1 MLLCSCCVAMILPTP
16 LCYTYYL
23 WASHKMNSFLLYF
36 VFPSHP
42 KHCVCVCIHIII
54 LRHCIHL
61 LDPRDVEWK
70 LIAQHWNTTLLALHT
85 DSSVWP
91 LFVSFVWFLLFFCLS
106 IFCVYLHF
114 LLFMHFRYFFAFSY
128 IFGPF
133 LALSWFLICRFL
145 IFSCLL
151 LPSLGITCVF
161 FSCVP
166 PIFSYFSEFLQHSH
180 VSWIFLSHKSV
191 KIPTHS
197 PSNRQHI
204 VHTRQKYSFLFS
216 ITYKHTHD
224 NFLWTPRHSTK
235 ITIWICVFTFF

>member
-114 LLFMHFRYFFAFSY
+114 LLFMHFRYFFC
-128 IFGPF
+128 
-133 LALSWFLICRFL
+133 LICLFL
-145 IFSCLL
+145 HFWPFSCLVL
-151 LPSLGITCVF
+151 DSYLPFLDIFLPSLAVSRNYLRFFFLCSPYFFIFFWIPSTFTRFMDIFIT
-161 FSCVP
+161 
-166 PIFSYFSEFLQHSH
+166 
-180 VSWIFLSHKSV
+180 
-191 KIPTHS
+191 
-197 PSNRQHI
+197 
-204 VHTRQKYSFLFS
+204 
-216 ITYKHTHD
+216 
-224 NFLWTPRHSTK
+224 
-235 ITIWICVFTFF
+235 